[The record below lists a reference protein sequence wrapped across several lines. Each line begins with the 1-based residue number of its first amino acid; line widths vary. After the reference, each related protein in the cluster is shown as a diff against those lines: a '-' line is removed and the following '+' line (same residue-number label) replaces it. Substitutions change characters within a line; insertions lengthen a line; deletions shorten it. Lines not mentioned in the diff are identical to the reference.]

1 MPPGVYPYLSM
12 EDYHNDPAIGSSGI
26 KDLLISPLRYWFN
39 SPRNPH
45 RKPRKETPALKFGK
59 GYHAMILE
67 PDNFDKYVAVTP
79 EKWIKAKNHPEKLS
93 MEKQKD
99 LWEEAN
105 ASKTIITRA
114 QYETMQEMAFAL
126 QVQPQHYNALR
137 FGVPEVS
144 IFWRDEETGLMCK
157 VRPDRFSPTFVPD
170 LKSTSDISDKNLR
183 FEFPRRGYDISS
195 AQYSEGMM
203 QVRKMIKNGYKMP
216 EPFTDEFVAEFM
228 GQARQ
233 HFAIIWKKKRLTL
246 PGLGALHLGAS
257 RSDTTNL
264 EKGSILTKSTKTTR
278 ALGRRGFQWSKTL
291 PKTWYH
297 KRLIIKGVLWLR
309 EFNIRRKSR
318 QISHRPSR
326 G

>member
-233 HFAIIWKKKRLTL
+233 HFAIIWQ
-246 PGLGALHLGAS
+246 
-257 RSDTTNL
+257 
-264 EKGSILTKSTKTTR
+264 EKEAPYITR
-278 ALGRRGFQWSKTL
+278 AWRATPWSVEIG
-291 PKTWYH
+291 YH
-297 KRLIIKGVLWLR
+297 KFRKGLYTY
-309 EFNIRRKSR
+309 EEHKNN
-318 QISHRPSR
+318 PSPWPS
-326 G
+326 GFPVVEDITEDMVSQAINY